1 MNDVFTV
8 DFTRA
13 LPAPLRNDKK
23 MLALGKT
30 IAAELQTNI
39 SMARLAIIYPRI
51 DELEDWLLDIL
62 AHDLHVDWYDPDSP
76 IELKRE
82 IIKES
87 VRIHKTLGTRP
98 AVERVVTAYFG
109 SGIVRHWYEYGGQ
122 PHHFKIVSD
131 NPSITE
137 EGERE
142 FLWIL
147 NIVKRLSSWLD
158 EIIIS
163 LATRFDIFFGV
174 KVREFNREIH
184 LLMPEAEL
192 VLNVKEFIY
201 TRGREAHLIGI
212 THPDWRFYHGQ
223 AFRHMT
229 RERHNM
235 QGVQPDPTY
244 IMFGALLHDRTHE
257 KHAIGNAETRTLY
270 GGALHHE
277 RTQETHI
284 IFEED
289 LT

>member
-1 MNDVFTV
+1 MNDVYTV

-13 LPAPLRNDKK
+13 LPAPLRNDPKI
-23 MLALGKT
+23 LALGKT
-30 IAAELQTNI
+30 IAAELQQNI
-39 SMARLAIIYPRI
+39 GMARLAIIYPRI
-51 DELEDWLLDIL
+51 DELDHALLDIL
-62 AHDLHVDWYDPDSP
+62 AHDLHIEWYDPDSN

-82 IIKES
+82 IIKDS
-87 VRIHKTLGTRP
+87 VRIHKTLGTRQ

-109 SGIVRHWYEYGGQ
+109 SGAVRHWYEYGGK

-163 LATRFDIFFGV
+163 LATRFDIYFGV
-174 KVREFNREIH
+174 AVREFNREVH
-184 LLMPEAEL
+184 LLMPEAALEL
-192 VLNVKEFIY
+192 TVKEFIY
-201 TRGREAHLIGI
+201 TRAREAHLIGI

-229 RERHNM
+229 RERHSI
-235 QGVQPDPTY
+235 QGEREEPTY
-244 IMFGALLHDRTHE
+244 VLF
-257 KHAIGNAETRTLY
+257 
-270 GGALHHE
+270 GALHHE
-277 RTQETHI
+277 RTHETHI
-284 IFEED
+284 IKEEQA
-289 LT
+289 